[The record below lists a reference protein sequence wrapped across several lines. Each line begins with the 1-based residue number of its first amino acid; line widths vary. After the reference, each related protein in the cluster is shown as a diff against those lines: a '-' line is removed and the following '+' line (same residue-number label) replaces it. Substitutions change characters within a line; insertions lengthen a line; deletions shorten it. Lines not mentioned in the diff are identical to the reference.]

1 LAYSL
6 KPFHQDARAKTITFV
21 FSLILR
27 CLGYCWFVLSEFI
40 TMEERELI
48 SIKGT
53 IASTQNQLENDVNFW
68 KRATPQAPNNYTP
81 SAVDCPATL
90 PSIRNATSLSENEKI
105 WLELRR
111 NNTGWSM
118 RDFLARANITGL
130 DTNTYVDNLINNA
143 SAFPNIG
150 IAISGGGYRAL
161 MNGAGAIAAFDNR
174 TINSTLQ
181 GHLGGLLQASTYV
194 SGLSGGSWLVG
205 SLYVNNFTSVQDIIN
220 MNPNV
225 SGSLWEFSNSILQ
238 GIYFPVS
245 KINISVKNIQD
256 QIHYQRLN
264 TMVTSMMI

>member
-1 LAYSL
+1 M
-6 KPFHQDARAKTITFV
+6 K
-21 FSLILR
+21 
-27 CLGYCWFVLSEFI
+27 
-40 TMEERELI
+40 ERELI

-53 IASTQNQLENDVNFW
+53 ITPPRNQHENDIDIW
-68 KRATPQAPNNYTP
+68 RRATPQAPNNYTP
-81 SAVDCPATL
+81 SAVDCPVTL
-90 PSIRNATSLSENEKI
+90 PSIRNATSLSGNEET
-105 WLELRR
+105 WLQLRR
-111 NNTGWSM
+111 NNTVWSI

-130 DTNTYVDNLINNA
+130 DTNTYINNLTKNA
-143 SAFPNIG
+143 SALPIIG

-174 TINSTLQ
+174 TINSTSQ

-220 MNPNV
+220 TNLNI

-245 KINISVKNIQD
+245 N
-256 QIHYQRLN
+256 
-264 TMVTSMMI
+264 